1 MSDRQFISSEVKEIN
16 KERDNLDSLYYV
28 RRSIRSIEGLN
39 ILLRRRH
46 EFYEKY
52 HLMLDEFVL
61 WGRYLL
67 TFRGT
72 VQEIDQKFLCGKPV
86 DLTTLNDFLKMIS
99 SLRTK
104 EIKLPQKTCVCAKC
118 HKLITIEDVAEGNF
132 ELRGT
137 QFVHKIC

>member
-1 MSDRQFISSEVKEIN
+1 MSDRQFISSEVKKIN

-86 DLTTLNDFLKMIS
+86 ESNDF
-99 SLRTK
+99 
-104 EIKLPQKTCVCAKC
+104 E
-118 HKLITIEDVAEGNF
+118 
-132 ELRGT
+132 
-137 QFVHKIC
+137 